1 MKLWQ
6 EFENFML
13 DAWEWLTAYR
23 ARKVVAVVTLAVL
36 VLTFW
41 AGRASAQQLDQ
52 EGCITLAV
60 WSRDIIWAREV
71 GANKELVRGSLVE
84 MNKTD
89 PHPVMVLLLRQFE
102 HLWNTRVPRMIVMEM
117 QYQECARL
125 RGDYG
130 RGT

>member
-13 DAWEWLTAYR
+13 DAWEWLSAYQ
-23 ARKVVAVVTLAVL
+23 ARKVVFGVTIL
-36 VLTFW
+36 VMLILFY

-52 EGCITLAV
+52 DVCMNLAI
-60 WSRDIIWAREV
+60 WSRDIIWARDV
-71 GANKELVRGSLVE
+71 GADKELVRGSLVE

-89 PHPVMVLLLRQFE
+89 PHPVMDLLLRQFE
-102 HLWNTRVPRMIVMEM
+102 HLWNTRVPRTVVMQM
-117 QYQECARL
+117 QYQECALL